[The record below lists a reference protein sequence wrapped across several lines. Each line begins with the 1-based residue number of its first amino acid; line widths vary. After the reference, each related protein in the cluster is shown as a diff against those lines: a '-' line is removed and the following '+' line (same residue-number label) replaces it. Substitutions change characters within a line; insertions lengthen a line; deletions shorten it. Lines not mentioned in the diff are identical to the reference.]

1 MKLIIVQS
9 INDFELLKKFLNKS
23 TDLLVFSRK
32 VMVALDQKNIKYK
45 AIENIYPVGQFI
57 KEARVFRKKAEKLLL
72 ELDKICKNYIHFPF
86 AYSGNEPFFLAWFD
100 DIVYL
105 EKLIENIKRK
115 YKKIYLFSDNQPDQ
129 VLESHLNFSSFNS
142 RNVNGTISF
151 SREKSKE
158 RFIQLIY
165 GSLNI
170 SFIKD
175 KKSLKNNI
183 PINYY
188 LKSFFDKVQ
197 FRYERRINLI
207 NLNKDR
213 EESLKNKKVYIIQD
227 DYELYPLRKYLPKF
241 NYSNPTTQLRKE
253 IQDEN
258 PRDVSNIII
267 NKILKNFINNNFFFL
282 KQYLHLFMNSYHLEI
297 VGRINSFKEKFEKQV
312 IKDKPIL
319 IFSSS
324 GTRDIFDTITCYVA
338 NKMKIPVITF
348 QHAGTTSF
356 YYCPTLKSHEYN
368 MRISKTLIAQ
378 SKKDI
383 KKLKNKKT
391 KAICMGSVQE
401 YEYTQI
407 LKNKKPNKYILFC
420 TGPDSETKFRHL
432 FDNFSI
438 NKKHKRS
445 YEIMSAA
452 EDASLPISIKL
463 HPAGEKN
470 SFGDYQKIIENNL
483 FKKADLIYGS
493 PLEMISRN
501 YKLIIIDFLSSAM
514 VKHLICL
521 KVPIIVYTAYFDKIR
536 VNKVA
541 LNDFY
546 KRFYIAKN
554 KSELN
559 YLLSRYRVGKLP
571 SKWNKKII
579 DNFIYP
585 FYKGNPGENISKYI
599 INLLIHEK

>member
-1 MKLIIVQS
+1 MNLIILQS

-23 TDLLVFSRK
+23 TELLVFRGN

-45 AIENIYPVGQFI
+45 VIENFYPSGPYI
-57 KEARVFRKKAEKLLL
+57 KEARIYRKKAVKLLL
-72 ELDKICKNYIHFPF
+72 ELDKTCKNYIHFPF
-86 AYSGNEPFFLAWFD
+86 AYSGNEPFFLSWID

-105 EKLIENIKRK
+105 EKLIEIIKKR
-115 YKKIYLFSDNQPDQ
+115 YKKIYLFSDNEPDK

-151 SREKSKE
+151 AREKSKE

-165 GSLNI
+165 SSLNI
-170 SFIKD
+170 SFIQD
-175 KKSLKNNI
+175 KKLSQKNI
-183 PINYY
+183 PTNY
-188 LKSFFDKVQ
+188 LFKSFFDKLKY
-197 FRYERRINLI
+197 RYAKRVNLK
-207 NLNKDR
+207 NLNKNAKER
-213 EESLKNKKVYIIQD
+213 FTNKKVYIIQD

-241 NYSNPTTQLRKE
+241 DYSNPTTKLRKE
-253 IQDEN
+253 IQLEN
-258 PRDVSNIII
+258 PESLSTIII
-267 NKILKNFINNNFFFL
+267 NKILKNFINNNFVFL
-282 KQYLHLFMNSYHLEI
+282 KKYLYLFMNSYHFEI
-297 VGRINSFKEKFEKQV
+297 VGRIKSFKKKFEHQT

-338 NKMKIPVITF
+338 NKLKIPVITF

-383 KKLKNKKT
+383 KKLNNKKT
-391 KAICMGSVQE
+391 EVVCMGSIQE
-401 YEYTQI
+401 YEFTHLQS
-407 LKNKKPNKYILFC
+407 KKPQKNILFC
-420 TGPDSETKFRHL
+420 SGPESETKFRFL

-438 NKKHKRS
+438 NKKYKRS
-445 YEIMSAA
+445 YEILSAA
-452 EDASLPISIKL
+452 DEASLSIDIKL
-463 HPAGEKN
+463 HPADEKN
-470 SFGDYQKIIENNL
+470 SFWNYQKIIENNS
-483 FKKADLIYGS
+483 FKKTNLIYGS
-493 PLEMISRN
+493 PLELISRN
-501 YKLIIIDFLSSAM
+501 YKLIIIDLLSSAM

-521 KVPIIVYTAYFDKIR
+521 KVPIIIYTAYFDKIQ

-541 LNDFY
+541 LTDFY

-554 KSELN
+554 KIELN
-559 YLLSRYRVGKLP
+559 YLLRRYKAGKLS
-571 SKWNKKII
+571 SKWNKEII

-599 INLLIHEK
+599 EKFLINEK